1 MKRKLL
7 VIEDSTEIR
16 ENTEEILQLAGYEVI
31 TAENGKQGMELA
43 VEQKPDLIIC
53 DIMMPELDGYG
64 VLHLLR
70 MKPETAQIPFIFLTA
85 KTDRGDWR
93 KGMEM
98 GADDYITK
106 PFDNIDLLKAVE
118 TRFRKL
124 DIVHAPYEAGEK
136 GANEF
141 IRELDIAGFLPL
153 DPDTYDITTMQRK
166 MLLYTEGKRPRF
178 LYYLK
183 SGKVKTYKLHQDGKE
198 YVTNLYGK
206 GDYIGHMALL
216 ENINYDDTAEVLED
230 SEITAIPKEDFLKAI
245 FNDMNVAGK
254 FIKLITRDAKEKEDR
269 LMHLAYDS
277 LRKRVAKAL
286 TDIHQKFS
294 GEQTVSDHIQIARED
309 IARYVGTATE
319 SLIRTLSE
327 FKSEKLIEIK
337 DGKIMV
343 LDLEKLKNLLY

>member
-1 MKRKLL
+1 MKKKIL
-7 VIEDSTEIR
+7 VIEDNPEIR
-16 ENTEEILQLAGYEVI
+16 ENAGEILELAGYDVI
-31 TAENGKQGMELA
+31 VAENGKRGIELSQH
-43 VEQKPDLIIC
+43 QKPDLIIC

-64 VLHLLR
+64 VLHLLKL
-70 MKPETAQIPFIFLTA
+70 KPETAAIPFVFLTA
-85 KTDRGDWR
+85 KAERGDWR

-118 TRFRKL
+118 ARLRKL
-124 DIVHAPYEAGEK
+124 EIVQAPYDEGEK
-136 GANEF
+136 GANEL
-141 IRELDIAGFLPL
+141 IKELNASGFLPL
-153 DPDTYDITTMQRK
+153 DPDTYDTTSLQKR
-166 MLLYTEGKRPRF
+166 MLLYSEGKRPKF

-183 SGKVKTYKLHQDGKE
+183 SGKIKTFRLHPDGKE

-206 GDYIGHMALL
+206 GDYVGHMALL
-216 ENINYDDTAEVLED
+216 ENSNYDDTAEVLEE
-230 SEITAIPKEDFLKAI
+230 SEVAAIPKEDFLKAI
-245 FNDMNVAGK
+245 FSDMNIAGK
-254 FIKLITRDAKEKEDR
+254 FIKLITREAKDKEDR
-269 LMHLAYDS
+269 LLHLAYDS

-294 GEQTVSDHIQIARED
+294 SEQAVSDHIQIPRED

-327 FKSEKLIEIK
+327 FKSEKLIEIV

-343 LDLEKLKNLLY
+343 LQLEKLKNLLY